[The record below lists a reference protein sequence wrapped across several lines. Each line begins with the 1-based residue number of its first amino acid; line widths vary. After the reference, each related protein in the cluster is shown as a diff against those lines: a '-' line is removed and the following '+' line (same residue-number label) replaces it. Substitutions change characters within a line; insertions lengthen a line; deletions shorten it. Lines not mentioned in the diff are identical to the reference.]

1 MSILG
6 VITVVALGLLGSA
19 LLLVAAWEDWE
30 MFTNP
35 PAWTALFYSQGLLRL
50 IFPREVMRWITGF
63 LGVAVVAA
71 TMIFVAG
78 RVFGY

>member
-6 VITVVALGLLGSA
+6 VITVLALGLLGSV
-19 LLLVAAWEDWE
+19 LFLIAAWEDWE

-63 LGVAVVAA
+63 FGVAIALA
-71 TMIFVAG
+71 TMVFVAG
-78 RVFGY
+78 RVLGE